1 MLGVNFSISEEV
13 EHLELK
19 SQVASEEVEELLAA
33 EVEDLGG
40 KLSMHCIIFYSNLG
54 FLCTYVSI
62 ENFSISV
69 EVEHLELKSQVDL
82 VEALGE
88 EGELLV
94 VVEDLGGKI
103 HYFLLVIINCASS
116 IL

>member
-1 MLGVNFSISEEV
+1 M
-13 EHLELK
+13 
-19 SQVASEEVEELLAA
+19 
-33 EVEDLGG
+33 
-40 KLSMHCIIFYSNLG
+40 
-54 FLCTYVSI
+54 
-62 ENFSISV
+62 

-88 EGELLV
+88 EVELLV